1 MKSFTSGFATCGSL
15 ALCLGCLCYFLKLF
29 QMYQEYLEGLV
40 KRAVGLR
47 DEDDTSILL
56 GINFQFTL
64 ALLWLMATLLN
75 LPTLFSWSQNIPHG
89 LPLPADP
96 SLIHAVILCGSLSVL
111 WQNEGKPKVEKKY
124 FSVLA
129 IILQGL
135 AIFIATFAMVTIY
148 RLSFAI
154 SAVFVVVTTHQ
165 LISPSREQET
175 EEEVDAT
182 STLETPANEHPK
194 AAESASDSE
203 YEEDHK
209 LNISKKKVISGQ
221 KPGVIKSAS
230 DVTDTGREEGLPKE
244 IIYKDFSTYRFW
256 IRRP

>member
-1 MKSFTSGFATCGSL
+1 
-15 ALCLGCLCYFLKLF
+15 
-29 QMYQEYLEGLV
+29 MYQEYLEGLV

-47 DEDDTSILL
+47 DEDDPSILL
-56 GINFQFTL
+56 GVNFQFTL
-64 ALLWLMATLLN
+64 ALLWLMVTMLN
-75 LPTLFSWSQNIPHG
+75 LPILLSWSQNLPHS

-165 LISPSREQET
+165 LVSPNREEEEQEMA
-175 EEEVDAT
+175 EEIVAT
-182 STLETPANEHPK
+182 IETPADEHPK
-194 AAESASDSE
+194 LAESASDSE
-203 YEEDHK
+203 YEEEHK
-209 LNISKKKVISGQ
+209 LNISKKKDIKH
-221 KPGVIKSAS
+221 KPGLIKSAS
-230 DVTDTGREEGLPKE
+230 DVTDTGREPGLGRKMSYE
-244 IIYKDFSTYRFW
+244 HFSFYRFW
-256 IRRP
+256 IRRPGLGV